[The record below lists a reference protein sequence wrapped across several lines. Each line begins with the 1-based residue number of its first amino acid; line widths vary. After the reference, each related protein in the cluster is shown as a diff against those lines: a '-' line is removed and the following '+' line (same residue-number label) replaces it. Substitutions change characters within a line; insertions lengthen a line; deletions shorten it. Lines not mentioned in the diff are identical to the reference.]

1 MKRPDRKPTRLKA
14 YDYSSPGS
22 YFITIC
28 TKDRKS
34 ILSKIIVGD
43 GVLDVP
49 ENKLTHYGKTSDRI
63 ICEMNDFYNHISVDK
78 YVIMPNHI
86 HLLLTISATDDDIT
100 SGMSGTPS
108 PTNSHISKF
117 ISTFKKNQKYTAKQ
131 FYEWHHRLTGS
142 CEMGRKSFMADHNI
156 TFEDEMTVDEFIEL
170 CKNSYGGD
178 IIRQLEE
185 RWTN

>member
-108 PTNSHISKF
+108 PTNSHIAKF
-117 ISTFKKNQKYTAKQ
+117 ISTFKRFSNREFKENIWQRMSY
-131 FYEWHHRLTGS
+131 
-142 CEMGRKSFMADHNI
+142 DH
-156 TFEDEMTVDEFIEL
+156 
-170 CKNSYGGD
+170 
-178 IIRQLEE
+178 IIRNQDDYRKIWEYIDSNIVY
-185 RWTN
+185 WTKDELYQ